1 MASSYDLSLVILS
14 IVISVLASFT
24 ALRLAQRVGKSHS
37 AAQYAWLT
45 AAAAAMGGGIWAMHF
60 VAMLAFS
67 LAVPITYSLDLTLLS
82 LALAIAFTAAGI
94 LLAFHFGTGGKV
106 LCLAGILMGSGIA
119 TMHYTGMAAMQMGA
133 TIHYDLP
140 LVGLSVI
147 IAIVASMAALWLTF
161 RFQTVPGNIIAA
173 LIMGTAVC
181 GMHYCGMYAASFT
194 QCQPM
199 PENHS
204 IDLPLQWLAIGVAAI
219 TIIVLCLGLVLS
231 IVDQRLSARVT
242 AEANRLRGSEARFRS
257 LAQNAADAVTLTD
270 RQGKITYESPSTES
284 VLGYTPGHL
293 IGETIHGLVDP
304 PDRASFY
311 ALLHA
316 VAERPG
322 ITRSID
328 VQLRQGNG
336 HTGQFEIIAT
346 NLLDD
351 ENVGGIV
358 LNIRDVS
365 ARLQNLKLEDLVI
378 QRTRELSAANQQL
391 LAEIA
396 ERNAAEQALQQ
407 AHDQLERKVL
417 ERTAELE
424 SIKNAAIQASRAKS
438 QFLANMSHELRT
450 PLNAIIGFA
459 DALSQGI
466 RGPLADRQAEYINDI
481 IWAGR
486 HLLHLINDILDL
498 SKIESGKIQLDYR
511 DCILDS
517 FTSEIAMTIR
527 PVVEQNGNR
536 FTVDCAANLGSVLI
550 DQVKARQA
558 LLNLLGNAAK
568 FTKNGDVEL
577 SVQRL
582 TDHHGDRIQFIVRDT
597 GIGIAPEA
605 LSHLF
610 ENFYQANPGIT
621 REFGGTGLGLALSQK
636 LCHAMGGDIY
646 VESKLGIGSTFIID
660 LPAAP

>member
-14 IVISVLASFT
+14 IIISVLASFT
-24 ALRLAQRVGKSHS
+24 ALRLAQRVGESHS

-45 AAAAAMGGGIWAMHF
+45 AAAVAMGGGIWAMHF

-82 LALAIAFTAAGI
+82 LMLAIAFTAAGI

-119 TMHYTGMAAMQMGA
+119 TMHYTGMAAMQMRA
-133 TIHYDLP
+133 SIHYDLP

-161 RFQTVPGNIIAA
+161 RFQTVPGNIVAA
-173 LIMGTAVC
+173 LIMGAAVC

-199 PENHS
+199 PEDHS
-204 IDLPLQWLAIGVAAI
+204 VDLPLQWLAIGVAVI

-257 LAQNAADAVTLTD
+257 LVQNAADAVTLTD
-270 RQGKITYESPSTES
+270 RQGMITYESPSTES
-284 VLGYTPGHL
+284 VLGYAPGHL
-293 IGETIHGLVDP
+293 IGQTIHHLVDP

-316 VAERPG
+316 VTEHPG
-322 ITRSID
+322 VARSID

-358 LNIRDVS
+358 LNIRDIS
-365 ARLQNLKLEDLVI
+365 ARLQNIKLEDLVI
-378 QRTRELSAANQQL
+378 QRTKELSAANQQL

-481 IWAGR
+481 MWAGR

-511 DCILDS
+511 DCSLDS
-517 FTSEIAMTIR
+517 FASEIAMTIR

-536 FTVDCAANLGSVLI
+536 FTVDCAANIGSAVI

-568 FTKNGDVEL
+568 FTKNGNVEL
-577 SVQRL
+577 SVQRT

-597 GIGIAPEA
+597 GIGIAPED